1 VTTETTIDAPTL
13 DPARIEAAADQL
25 LTELGITLSTLTTA
39 LGVRTGLWSA
49 LADAGPLTPA
59 ELAGRVGTAEP
70 YAREWCR
77 TQAAAGYLRV
87 VGNAFELPG
96 EIAAVLVH
104 GPMGAMIDATTTM
117 LTATAARFPAFE
129 KAFRTGR
136 GFGWDERAAEHWQ
149 GVDGFTAAAMTPDFL
164 PGAIRAMDGVAGRLA
179 AGGGVLDVGCG
190 FGRPTIWL
198 AQAFPGARVTG
209 CDFHDAS
216 IAAARRAAAAAGVD
230 DRVTFE
236 VAPAT
241 QAPGSGHALVVFVD
255 SLHDLG
261 DPVGALARA
270 REVLA
275 PDGAVL
281 LVEPRAGD
289 RVEDNLHPVGRMFY
303 AVSTMFCTPTAV
315 SQGSTAL
322 GTLAGPA
329 VLADVARAA
338 GFGTIRPVPVEA
350 PFNLVLELRP

>member
-1 VTTETTIDAPTL
+1 MSTPVI
-13 DPARIEAAADQL
+13 DPARAEAVADQL
-25 LTELGITLSTLTTA
+25 LTELGVTLSTLTTA
-39 LGVRTGLWSA
+39 LGVRAGLWSA

-59 ELAGRVGTAEP
+59 ELAGRTGTAEP

-87 VGNAFELPG
+87 VGDAFELPA
-96 EIAAVLVH
+96 EVAAVLGQM
-104 GPMGAMIDATTTM
+104 GPMIDAATTM

-129 KAFRTGR
+129 EAFRTGR
-136 GFGWDERAAEHWQ
+136 GFGWDERAPEHWR
-149 GVDGFTAAAMTPDFL
+149 GVDAFTAAAMTPDFL
-164 PGAIRAMDGVAGRLA
+164 PAAITAMSGVADRLA
-179 AGGGVLDVGCG
+179 AGGSLLDVGCG
-190 FGRPTIWL
+190 FGRPTIWM
-198 AQAFPGARVTG
+198 AQAFPAARVVG

-216 IAAARRAAAAAGVD
+216 IAAARKAAAAAGLA
-230 DRVTFE
+230 DRVAFE

-241 QAPGSGHALVVFVD
+241 RAPGQGHAVVVFVD

-261 DPVGALARA
+261 DPVGALTRA

-281 LVEPRAGD
+281 LVETRAGD

-315 SQGSTAL
+315 SQGGAAL
-322 GTLAGPA
+322 GTLAGPSA
-329 VLADVARAA
+329 LTAVARAA
-338 GFGTIRPVPVEA
+338 GFGTVRTVPVEA
-350 PFNLVLELRP
+350 PFNLLLELRP